1 MIPFLVFNERRANR
15 VETQSKI
22 TRLICI
28 CSRRPPPLM
37 NKLSSVDNHLM
48 NIKIPTLSTTNR
60 PLKLNES
67 NDIASASEMKPANR
81 CKSNG
86 WRRRRRRRRR
96 RWWRRWKPPPD
107 GASGG
112 IITCET
118 PVLSS
123 GSTVSFFVGRSSSSS
138 RWLHR
143 PPIEPVA
150 LWPVTN
156 S

>member
-37 NKLSSVDNHLM
+37 NKLSSVDNHFM

-86 WRRRRRRRRR
+86 WRRR

-138 RWLHR
+138 R
-143 PPIEPVA
+143 
-150 LWPVTN
+150 
-156 S
+156 

>member
-156 S
+156 G

>member
-86 WRRRRRRRRR
+86 WRRRRRRRR
-96 RWWRRWKPPPD
+96 WWRRWKPPPD

-156 S
+156 G